1 VIVNSGSVLSSIGSA
16 MMKPL
21 RPFCVSGFSEASSV
35 VGVRSHG
42 VTSTVADRGVD
53 ADDENFMKTSRDAQA
68 SSGAMLL
75 IWNN

>member
-1 VIVNSGSVLSSIGSA
+1 

-21 RPFCVSGFSEASSV
+21 RPLCVPGFSEASSV
-35 VGVRSHG
+35 VGARSHG

-53 ADDENFMKTSRDAQA
+53 ADDENFMKTSKDAQA